1 MKYLRTLFI
10 VAVISVFSPSVFA
23 QEQVLPSFLVEDLV
37 NFVKVPSATAQD
49 SLGSAFGDLKQT
61 CQDYLDSGE
70 YEKSKEVLARQYAY
84 AKTDEERKAV
94 VSAYAELEKM
104 KEVAEAF
111 TAKPT
116 PEQQRILEEAG
127 KELRT
132 MFEG

>member
-1 MKYLRTLFI
+1 M
-10 VAVISVFSPSVFA
+10 
-23 QEQVLPSFLVEDLV
+23 
-37 NFVKVPSATAQD
+37 KVPSATAQD